1 MFTLQS
7 LSSKLLVI
15 NEGYSYS
22 LVFVFDH
29 HDFAEDPHWE
39 KELTECVF
47 FDFADCVIK
56 DFGIALVIIIA

>member
-1 MFTLQS
+1 M
-7 LSSKLLVI
+7 I